1 MRVLFLPEVV
11 QQFLELAEILYDK
24 GYLSFKDKAI
34 EYSESLFDEIHSTLP
49 IKVHRK
55 APDYFNKYGE
65 NMLMLPSRRISIQL
79 GTFSSM
85 NTRGPERQFILSVI

>member
-34 EYSESLFDEIHSTLP
+34 
-49 IKVHRK
+49 
-55 APDYFNKYGE
+55 
-65 NMLMLPSRRISIQL
+65 
-79 GTFSSM
+79 
-85 NTRGPERQFILSVI
+85 